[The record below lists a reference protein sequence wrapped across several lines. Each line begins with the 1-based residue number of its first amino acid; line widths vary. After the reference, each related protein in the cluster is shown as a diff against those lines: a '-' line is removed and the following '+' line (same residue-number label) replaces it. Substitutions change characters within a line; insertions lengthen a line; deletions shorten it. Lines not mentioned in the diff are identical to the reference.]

1 MTIELYRFGPL
12 LESQDDIDVAGP
24 AAAER
29 DGFLDMVAD
38 GGALGAPRNI
48 DMDREEPL
56 AEDRLIGPGH
66 RDEIP
71 EVESAGAA
79 RRRATFA
86 DNDNI
91 KRETHRVAGAIAF
104 SLDLAQQAVKRDPRR
119 LRRLGG
125 GGLAGR
131 EQGGRGEGFEDC
143 RRRTGTRLQNR
154 PRRGLGGAEP
164 ARRPAAAG
172 QHEEA
177 DHSGPARA
185 LRPGRFAPHRGPPAT
200 GARAESGHPRP
211 DQSVL

>member
-1 MTIELYRFGPL
+1 MAIELDRFGPL
-12 LESQDDIDVAGP
+12 LESQDDVDVAGP

-29 DGFLDMVAD
+29 DGFLSMGGA

-48 DMDREEPL
+48 DMAREEPL

-86 DNDNI
+86 DKDDI

-104 SLDLAQQAVKRDPRR
+104 SLDLAQQAVKCDPRR
-119 LRRLGG
+119 LVR
-125 GGLAGR
+125 LAGR
-131 EQGGRGEGFEDC
+131 EQGGLGEGFED
-143 RRRTGTRLQNR
+143 RSRRTGTRLQNR

-164 ARRPAAAG
+164 AGSPAAAG
-172 QHEEA
+172 QREQA

-185 LRPGRFAPHRGPPAT
+185 LRPGRIAPHRGPPAT
-200 GARAESGHPRP
+200 GARAETGHPRP

>member
-1 MTIELYRFGPL
+1 MTIELDRFGPL

-104 SLDLAQQAVKRDPRR
+104 SLDLAQQTVKRDPRR
-119 LRRLGG
+119 LVR
-125 GGLAGR
+125 LAGR
-131 EQGGRGEGFEDC
+131 EQGGLGQRFEA
-143 RRRTGTRLQNR
+143 RRRRHGSSVFSALNSIGVM
-154 PRRGLGGAEP
+154 PVSLCEP
-164 ARRPAAAG
+164 SQKG
-172 QHEEA
+172 WLL
-177 DHSGPARA
+177 
-185 LRPGRFAPHRGPPAT
+185 LRPQAH
-200 GARAESGHPRP
+200 
-211 DQSVL
+211 QK

>member
-1 MTIELYRFGPL
+1 MAVELDRFGAL

-38 GGALGAPRNI
+38 CGAFGAPRNI

-56 AEDRLIGPGH
+56 AEDRLIGPGY
-66 RDEIP
+66 RDKIP
-71 EVESAGAA
+71 EVEGAGAA
-79 RRRATFA
+79 RRRAAFA
-86 DNDNI
+86 DNDNV
-91 KRETHRVAGAIAF
+91 KREAHRVAGAIAF
-104 SLDLAQQAVKRDPRR
+104 SLDLAPPPVTRDPRR
-119 LRRLGG
+119 LAR
-125 GGLAGR
+125 LAGR
-131 EQGGRGEGFEDC
+131 EQGGLGEGFEDC
-143 RRRTGTRLQNR
+143 RRRTGTRLQNG

-200 GARAESGHPRP
+200 GARAE
-211 DQSVL
+211 